1 MGGFSGFM
9 KGISGGSAKEKVSSM
24 IGKLKKK
31 DSPKVSTPSDQYPQN
46 PDVPEFKKGG
56 KVRKTGLAKVHKG
69 EQVLN
74 SRQAKQWRKHGGK
87 KRY

>member
-1 MGGFSGFM
+1 MSGFSGFM
-9 KGISGGSAKEKVSSM
+9 KGGGADAIKSGIK
-24 IGKLKKK
+24 KLTKKK
-31 DSPKVSTPSDQYPQN
+31 SDSSKTSTPSDQYPQN